1 MRIALDAH
9 AVGRKQT
16 GNETYIR
23 NLLREFARR
32 PEGHNF
38 LAYVSAPGS
47 EALVPAAIPVRRVS
61 DNPWRRLGFDLSAA
75 VRRDLPDLL
84 HVQYTAPLD
93 SVAPVVVTV
102 HDVSYLEHPEYFSYF
117 RRTQLKLSVART
129 VRHASAIIV
138 PSEFSRERILR
149 AYGIDDRRIT
159 IVSYGVD
166 PQFHPM
172 AQATAQRWV
181 RDTFGLDAPYIL
193 NVGDLQPR
201 KNQIGLIR
209 AFARLIR
216 QHPAFPHHLI
226 LVGKE
231 NWHGS
236 DVKAEAKRSGCADR
250 ILFTGFVADE
260 DLRRLYCG
268 CDVFAFP
275 SFYEGFG
282 LPILEA
288 MACGRAVACSAGSA
302 TGEVADG
309 AAVLF
314 DPSRPDEIAKA
325 LHDLLMD
332 PDFRQR
338 RERMGLARAAQFS
351 WDRAARE
358 TIAVYEKVAERRPRP
373 VGVRA

>member
-32 PEGHNF
+32 YSEHDF
-38 LAYVSAPGS
+38 VAYVSAPGS
-47 EALVPAAIPVRRVS
+47 ERSVPAPIAVRWVA
-61 DNPWRRLGFDLSAA
+61 DNPWRRLGFDLPAA
-75 VRRDLPDLL
+75 VDRDLPDLL
-84 HVQYTAPLD
+84 HVQYTAPLR
-93 SVAPVVVTV
+93 SAAPVVVTV
-102 HDVSYLEHPEYFSYF
+102 HDVSYLEHPEYFSRF
-117 RRTQLKLSVART
+117 RRTQLRISVART
-129 VRHASAIIV
+129 IRNAAAIIV
-138 PSEFSRERILR
+138 PSEFSRERLLR
-149 AYGIDDRRIT
+149 AYGIDDRKVT

-166 PQFHPM
+166 PQFRPM
-172 AQATAQRWV
+172 PQSTARRWIED
-181 RDTFGLDAPYIL
+181 RFGLRAPYIL
-193 NVGDLQPR
+193 TVGDLQPR

-209 AFARLIR
+209 AFARLMS
-216 QHPAFPHHLI
+216 QQPSLPHHLV
-226 LVGKE
+226 LAGKE
-231 NWHGS
+231 SWHGA
-236 DVKAEAKRSGCADR
+236 DVKAEAKRSGFADR
-250 ILFTGFVADE
+250 ILFTDFVADE
-260 DLRRLYCG
+260 DLQRLYCG

-314 DPSRPDEIAKA
+314 DPHRLDDIAKA
-325 LHDLLMD
+325 LRDLLID
-332 PDFRQR
+332 PEFRQR
-338 RERMGLARAAQFS
+338 RERMGLQRAAHFS

-358 TIAVYEKVAERRPRP
+358 TIGVYERVAERNRRA
-373 VGVRA
+373 VSVRV

>member
-23 NLLREFARR
+23 NLLRE
-32 PEGHNF
+32 
-38 LAYVSAPGS
+38 LAGRHSCHDYIAYLSAPGS
-47 EALVPAAIPVRRVS
+47 ESLVPSQIQVRRVA
-61 DNPWRRLGFDLSAA
+61 DNAWQRLGFDLSAGVA
-75 VRRDLPDLL
+75 RDQPDLL
-84 HVQYTAPLD
+84 HVQYTAPLRCK
-93 SVAPVVVTV
+93 APVVATV
-102 HDVSYLEHPEYFSYF
+102 HDVSYLEHPEYFSPF
-117 RRTQLKLSVART
+117 RRTQLKISVART
-129 VRHASAIIV
+129 VRHAAAIIA
-138 PSEFSRERILR
+138 PSEFSRRRIAR
-149 AYGIDDRRIT
+149 AYGIDDSRIA
-159 IVSYGVD
+159 VVHNGVA

-172 AQATAQRWV
+172 AQPLAQRWV
-181 RDTFGLDAPYIL
+181 RETFGLAAPYVL
-193 NVGDLQPR
+193 TVGDLQPR

-209 AFARLIR
+209 AFVRLL
-216 QHPAFPHHLI
+216 QQQPQLPHHLL

-236 DVKAEAKRSGCADR
+236 YVKAEAKRSGYSSR
-250 ILFTGFVADE
+250 ILFTGFVTDE

-288 MACGRAVACSAGSA
+288 MACGRAVACSEGSA

-314 DPSRPDEIAKA
+314 DPNRIDDIAKA
-325 LHDLLMD
+325 LRDLLID

-338 RERMGLARAAQFS
+338 RERLGLQRAAQFS
-351 WDRAARE
+351 WERAAAE
-358 TIAVYEKVAERRPRP
+358 TIGVYEKVTERHAQR
-373 VGVRA
+373 VRIRV